1 MVDLRLSPTGISI
14 REIMGIGGLTISY
27 SKKGLLHFAWVGFVR
42 GAGLRTFPFLQARNL
57 CLQYRNHKAVILP
70 LWFRGCRHRILC
82 LQKRKSAVRLPA
94 RNHAGMAT
102 GPGLRPWHVPACFL
116 ASGLP
121 FIIVSQP
128 TGVRMAAR
136 FGPLMT
142 GCRGSRLADGRRL
155 RKGRR

>member
-57 CLQYRNHKAVILP
+57 CLQYRNHQVVFLP
-70 LWFRGCRHRILC
+70 LWFRECRHRILC

-128 TGVRMAAR
+128 TGVRMAASFDR
-136 FGPLMT
+136 
-142 GCRGSRLADGRRL
+142 S
-155 RKGRR
+155 